1 MMIKFSTTRNTWIV
15 CLLFL
20 GSSALVFSKDH
31 TSGEKN
37 SLKILSYN
45 IKHGRG
51 MDGKV
56 DLPRIAKVV
65 RSLSPDLVALQEIDR
80 NCTRSGSIDLTAELG
95 AMLGMEGRFG
105 KFMDYQ
111 GGEYGMAVLSKFPIL
126 SHRVHILPRGAE
138 PRCALEVHFNPGKGW
153 EDIRLFGIH
162 HDWTKENLRLSQC
175 EALLKQIGKKTGPV
189 ILAGDFNAGRQ
200 SQSVGLLLDS
210 GFQILTNSQTNT
222 FPSDNPKVEIDF
234 IMSKGLS
241 FTRFTHKVVGE
252 KMASDHRPILVELQP

>member
-1 MMIKFSTTRNTWIV
+1 
-15 CLLFL
+15 
-20 GSSALVFSKDH
+20 
-31 TSGEKN
+31 
-37 SLKILSYN
+37 
-45 IKHGRG
+45 
-51 MDGKV
+51 
-56 DLPRIAKVV
+56 
-65 RSLSPDLVALQEIDR
+65 
-80 NCTRSGSIDLTAELG
+80 
-95 AMLGMEGRFG
+95 MLGMEGRFG

-200 SQSVGLLLDS
+200 SQSVGLLLDA

-234 IMSKGLS
+234 IMSKGLP
-241 FTRFTHKVVGE
+241 FAYFTHKVVEE
-252 KMASDHRPILVELQP
+252 KMASDHRPVFVELQP